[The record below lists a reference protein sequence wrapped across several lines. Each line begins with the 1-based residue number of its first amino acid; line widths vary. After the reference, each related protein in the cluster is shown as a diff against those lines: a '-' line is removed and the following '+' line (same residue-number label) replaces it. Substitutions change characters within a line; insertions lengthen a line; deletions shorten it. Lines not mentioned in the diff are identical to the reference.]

1 MKILFVGD
9 VFGRCGRQVLRLH
22 LQDVKQQHQIDF
34 TVANV
39 ENAAGGFGL
48 TPALGKEIL
57 SYGVDVMTSGNH
69 IFDKKEVFEYF
80 SEEPRLL
87 RPGNYP
93 AGTPGNFQF
102 VAETPSGIPVAVMNL
117 QGRVFMPIT
126 DCPFRLAEREI
137 PKLTRTTSVIMID
150 FHAEATSEKMA
161 FAWFLDGKVTAIS
174 RYPHPCPH
182 CGRADL
188 ACRNRLCFRC
198 RHDGF
203 LRFDHRGQGGDSLDP
218 LLDGFASPFGT
229 RHRSAPFSSVII
241 DVDESTG
248 RARSLAPTRHPGV
261 IAGPLAA

>member
-1 MKILFVGD
+1 MKILFVGN

-161 FAWFLDGKVTAIS
+161 FAWFLDGKVTAILGTHTHV
-174 RYPHPCPH
+174 PT
-182 CGRADL
+182 ADARIL
-188 ACRNRLCFRC
+188 PAGTAYVSDVGMTGSYDSIIGVKVETALTR
-198 RHDGF
+198 F
-203 LRFDHRGQGGDSLDP
+203 LTGLHRP
-218 LLDGFASPFGT
+218 LEPAT
-229 RHRSAPFSSVII
+229 AAPRFSSVII

-248 RARSLAPTRHPGV
+248 RARSLRRLD
-261 IAGPLAA
+261 IQE